1 MYHVV
6 AEMPVFNSVPFNTY
20 SVLGTFLEAGGW
32 DGEQKIEIILTS
44 MEEIAWWKWQEII
57 DKFINTH

>member
-44 MEEIAWWKWQEII
+44 MEEIAWWK
-57 DKFINTH
+57 